1 MKILAISGGTKNGTN
16 DSMAREAL
24 MGAAEQ
30 GAEVE
35 LINLFDLNLKPCTGC
50 IACVGSLMSGGPG
63 DCIMKDDLAWL
74 EGEIQSADGILWVM
88 PIFEKGAPAIF
99 KILQDRL
106 FGPSHDIGTNT
117 IGKMIAEKMGK
128 PGPAPTKFAKKVTS
142 IIGIGGS
149 DWMTRFSSD
158 LNIAVMVPM
167 WKVIDDQVFSWSK
180 SLVMEDEKVARCHEI
195 GANLAKAA
203 ADMENAKY
211 LGDEGV
217 CPNCHSRNFYLH
229 ADGAAE
235 CVVCGIKGKLNTDG
249 GFKFDF
255 DPEQME
261 HAHNLVPGKLLHMQ
275 DIGQNEGKLADLKK
289 TPEFKA
295 RKEKYAAFLSHTKP
309 QA

>member
-1 MKILAISGGTKNGTN
+1 MKVLAISGGTKNGTN
-16 DSMAREAL
+16 DSMACEAL
-24 MGAAEQ
+24 MGAAEH

-50 IACVGSLMSGGPG
+50 IACTLSLMSGGPG
-63 DCIMKDDLAWL
+63 ECVIKDDFAWL
-74 EGEIQSADGILWVM
+74 EEKIQSSDGILWAL

-117 IGKMIAEKMGK
+117 VAKMIAEKMGK
-128 PGPAPTKFAKKVTS
+128 PGPAPSKFTKKVTS
-142 IIGIGGS
+142 FIGIGGS
-149 DWMTRFSSD
+149 DWMTRFSAD
-158 LNIAVMVPM
+158 VNLAAIIPM

-203 ADMENAKY
+203 ADIENAKY

-217 CPNCHSRNFYLH
+217 CPNCHSRNFFLH
-229 ADGAAE
+229 ADGIAE
-235 CVVCGIKGKLNTDG
+235 CEVCGIKGKLSTEN

-261 HAHNLVPGKLLHMQ
+261 YAHNLVPGKLLHMQ
-275 DIGQNEGKLADLKK
+275 DIGQNEERLAKLKK

-295 RKEKYAAFLSHTKP
+295 RKEKYAAFLAPTKP
-309 QA
+309 RD